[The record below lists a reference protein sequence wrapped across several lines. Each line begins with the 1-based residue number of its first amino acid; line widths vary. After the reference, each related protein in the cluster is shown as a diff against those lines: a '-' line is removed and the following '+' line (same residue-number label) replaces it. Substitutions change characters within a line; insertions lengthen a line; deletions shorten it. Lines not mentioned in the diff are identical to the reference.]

1 MIEDRWGGIG
11 ALGCGTPGD
20 SLTFYLPEPLC
31 RVRRAAGGA
40 VRGAIHALYRDTAP
54 CPPLAAPLPL
64 PGSPG
69 FGVRPACPAPRRL
82 TATSLLA
89 GRSGRIVR
97 MASASAGATRSCQT
111 RSRSPSCPSS
121 PPPPRTWTRPRTRTG
136 VSTALPIWLQGP
148 RLGIAERSVLEGTF
162 QTTWCQPPATSRD
175 IFHQPMVLRAPSN
188 LALSTAREGETSLGS
203 LGQCFTTLMVKN
215 FFLLSNVNPPSLS
228 WKPSPLVLSLHAL
241 LQLLYKLLS
250 SSERPQGLPAAFSS
264 PGWAAPALPAFRS
277 FPAYLC
283 TVSFDTRAALS
294 SKLKSVENTAAR
306 TWKSCESEVGDS
318 DLRIFRRGRG
328 SARPQ
333 VPLLGSQDTPR
344 CPTLGRPRGGV
355 AARQAPEH
363 SRGLSVFHKVL
374 AIGCS
379 RGILIILREGH
390 IKDFSFWGEGKV
402 R

>member
-82 TATSLLA
+82 TAASLLA

-162 QTTWCQPPATSRD
+162 QTTWSQPPATSRD

-264 PGWAAPALPAFRS
+264 PGWAAPALPAFGS

-283 TVSFDTRAALS
+283 TMSFDTRAALS
-294 SKLKSVENTAAR
+294 SRIKERRKHCSTHVKKLRVWGGR
-306 TWKSCESEVGDS
+306 
-318 DLRIFRRGRG
+318 LRPADF
-328 SARPQ
+328 P
-333 VPLLGSQDTPR
+333 PR
-344 CPTLGRPRGGV
+344 SRLC
-355 AARQAPEH
+355 QAPGASPWLARRATLSH
-363 SRGLSVFHKVL
+363 AGQTPQRGCGEAGPRAQPGFVDVPQ
-374 AIGCS
+374 GP
-379 RGILIILREGH
+379 GH
-390 IKDFSFWGEGKV
+390 WLQPRHFDYFKG
-402 R
+402 RTH